1 MTIDVQ
7 AFLASL
13 KFLIE
18 GWLGIFAVMG
28 VIMAVIWALNRL
40 TTHRKI

>member
-13 KFLIE
+13 KFLVE

-40 TTHRKI
+40 TSRGET